1 MKGSTQQMQREIS
14 VLGRYVQEDK
24 RKEKR
29 TERVQMF
36 NDGGEHL
43 TV

>member
-24 RKEKR
+24 RKENR
-29 TERVQMF
+29 SGEGSNVQ
-36 NDGGEHL
+36 
-43 TV
+43 